1 MTFQNK
7 QNCKGRKLT
16 GGPERWG
23 VEAEVIT
30 KGTMESEGRGNGA
43 ALCFHYGAGYT
54 TEWRQNS

>member
-7 QNCKGRKLT
+7 QNYKGRTLT
-16 GGPERWG
+16 GGSERRG

-30 KGTMESEGRGNGA
+30 KGTMDSEGRGSGA

-54 TEWRQNS
+54 TEWGQNS